1 MDDDGEGLNPQQEAA
16 KRKALADKHQ
26 EDLINHMDA
35 VTKRLHSNKKRGRK
49 LFQRGLDTLEKSS
62 KFAEFLKFDDAASFF
77 YKSYISYKILY
88 SILEVLYLI
97 LEVLYFILEVLYF

>member
-62 KFAEFLKFDDAASFF
+62 KFAEFLKFEEVFLRVRADLDDSPSAHMC
-77 YKSYISYKILY
+77 
-88 SILEVLYLI
+88 LYLSI
-97 LEVLYFILEVLYF
+97 NRWF